1 MFNSVTGEITFKGE
15 ERLFLQTG
23 GMEWDLTVS
32 RRALDKLPPVGQV
45 ARVYTHLLHREDSMR
60 LYGFY
65 DPAERALFLDLQKV
79 DGIGPRQ
86 ALKVLSGVDREKFSE
101 ALETNDVDA
110 LSSLPGIGTKTAQ
123 KIILALKGKLTPSVE
138 STQRSPEEDIATALV
153 GMGFDRRTA
162 KSAVAA
168 AAKSMAGKEMKG
180 EELERELFK
189 RAVAIAGGESSN
201 SLSEPAAQQRAEKK
215 GL

>member
-15 ERLFLQTG
+15 ERLCVQTG
-23 GMEWDLTVS
+23 GVEWDLTVS

-60 LYGFY
+60 LYGFS

-79 DGIGPRQ
+79 DGVGPRG
-86 ALKVLSGVDREKFSE
+86 ALKVLSGVDREAFAQ
-101 ALETNDVDA
+101 ALDKDDVET
-110 LSSLPGIGTKTAQ
+110 LSTLPGIGKKTAQ
-123 KIILALKGKLTPSVE
+123 KIILTLKGKLTPAVE
-138 STQRSPEEDIATALV
+138 AAGRSAEDDIATALV

-168 AAKSMAGKEMKG
+168 AARSVAGKGMKG

-189 RAVAIAGGESSN
+189 RAVAIAGGETSN
-201 SLSEPAAQQRAEKK
+201 APDGADHGAGQ
-215 GL
+215 